1 MSNLTTIETRFLA
14 NAEIKEQLNTSE
26 IRTTQRAIARAETKV
41 LNEHVRLGKLMI
53 PAHETFKSEEFKA
66 KMENDGI
73 SWDVDQFSRAVF
85 GKGRSQFFKYIK
97 VAKYVLATPNL
108 VDTFY
113 ALVQE
118 TEANCEEGKTYKRS
132 MDAFDYYCRNGQ
144 LQETRTTAENTDSGN
159 AEEVESSEVESSEVE
174 SSESNCEWSLS
185 VSGVGSVRN
194 QDGVVV
200 IADGDL
206 LINESLKAQ
215 WLIQIDLIREQILAS

>member
-1 MSNLTTIETRFLA
+1 
-14 NAEIKEQLNTSE
+14 
-26 IRTTQRAIARAETKV
+26 
-41 LNEHVRLGKLMI
+41 MI

>member
-1 MSNLTTIETRFLA
+1 MTTIETRFLA
-14 NAEIKEQLNTSE
+14 NAEVSEQLNTSE

-53 PAHETFKSEEFKA
+53 PAHETFKSEAFKT
-66 KMENDGI
+66 KMDDSGI

-97 VAKYVLATPNL
+97 VAKYVLDSPNL

-132 MDAFDYYCRNGQ
+132 MDAFDYYCRNGE
-144 LQETRTTAENTDSGN
+144 LQETRTTAESTDSGN
-159 AEEVESSEVESSEVE
+159 AEESESSEVESSEVE
-174 SSESNCEWSLS
+174 SSESNCDWSLS
-185 VSGVGSVRN
+185 VSGLGSVRK
-194 QDGVVV
+194 QDGSV
-200 IADGDL
+200 IM
-206 LINESLKAQ
+206 NESMKAQ
-215 WLIQIDLIREQILAS
+215 WLLQIDAIRDEILAS